1 MLHRL
6 MSDNATLPE
15 LKFSDQLVDY
25 DEAVAFMER
34 RVDSI
39 ISGEAAECLWF
50 LEHPPLYTAGTSAKP
65 EDLLRADQH
74 PVYAS
79 KRGGA
84 YTYHGPGQ
92 RVVYMMLDLRKRG
105 RDVRKFVEQTENWVI
120 GTLADFNIAA
130 HITRDR
136 VGVWVPRPDKG
147 PAREDKIA
155 AIGLRIRRW
164 VSFHGIAI
172 NVEPELRD
180 FDAIVPCGISD
191 QGVTSMIDLG
201 YPLAM
206 TEVDKALI
214 DNFADYFPLEDAIQT
229 QS

>member
-1 MLHRL
+1 
-6 MSDNATLPE
+6 MSNNATLPE
-15 LKFSDQLVDY
+15 LKFSDQLVYY
-25 DEAVAFMER
+25 DEAVGFMEQ

-39 ISGEAAECLWF
+39 INGQAAECLWF

-65 EDLLRADQH
+65 VDLLHHDRH
-74 PVYAS
+74 PIYPS

-92 RVVYMMLDLRKRG
+92 RVVYMMLDLRRRG

-136 VGVWVPRPDKG
+136 VGVLVPRPDKG
-147 PAREDKIA
+147 PEREDKIA

-172 NVEPELRD
+172 NVDPELNY

-201 YPLAM
+201 YPIAM
-206 TEVDKALI
+206 PELDKALI
-214 DNFADYFPLEDAIQT
+214 DNFAAYFPQENSIQT

>member
-1 MLHRL
+1 MLHKL
-6 MSDNATLPE
+6 MSNNTTLPE

-25 DEAVAFMER
+25 DEAVGFMEQ
-34 RVDSI
+34 RVESI
-39 ISGEAAECLWF
+39 INGQAAECLWF

-65 EDLLRADQH
+65 VDLLH
-74 PVYAS
+74 PDRHPIYPS

-92 RVVYMMLDLRKRG
+92 RVVYMMLDLRRRG

-147 PAREDKIA
+147 PKREDKIA

-172 NVEPELRD
+172 NVEPELND

-201 YPLAM
+201 YPIAM
-206 TEVDKALI
+206 PELDKALI
-214 DNFADYFPLEDAIQT
+214 DNFAAYFPQENAIQT

>member
-6 MSDNATLPE
+6 MSENAALPE

-25 DEAVAFMER
+25 RDAVDFMEQ

-39 ISGEAAECLWF
+39 IAGDAGECLWF

-65 EDLLRADQH
+65 EDLLRPDQH
-74 PVYAS
+74 PIYAS

-92 RVVYMMLDLRKRG
+92 RVVYMMLDLRQRG
-105 RDVRKFVEQTENWVI
+105 RDVRKFVEQTEKWLI
-120 GTLADFNIAA
+120 GTLSDFNINA

-147 PAREDKIA
+147 AEREDKIA

-172 NVEPELRD
+172 NVEPELSD

-201 YPLAM
+201 YPIAM
-206 TEVDKALI
+206 AELDKALI
-214 DNFADYFPLEDAIQT
+214 DNFADYFPQEISTQT